1 MLLANLRS
9 SVLPGAA
16 SGMSGCLFTTESPE
30 LLLAYIR
37 LIN

>member
-1 MLLANLRS
+1 MLLAEPWKLRGT
-9 SVLPGAA
+9 GAA

-30 LLLAYIR
+30 LLLAFIR